1 MKIKN
6 DKILS
11 GWFSSSVFW
20 INATIDLIVPVE
32 KLLTETCLNTYGN
45 HINFRPI
52 HFSSY
57 GNLKVIFET
66 TFRHL
71 SFSSFILTSSIH
83 LYISIY
89 LNISKYISKYL
100 YISIYLNIY
109 LYTLYIYICIC
120 ICIKQETRHT

>member
-1 MKIKN
+1 MIKFCLV
-6 DKILS
+6 DFLL
-11 GWFSSSVFW
+11 VFFEY
-20 INATIDLIVPVE
+20 NATIDLIVAVE

-109 LYTLYIYICIC
+109 LYILDYIYMYMYMYMY
-120 ICIKQETRHT
+120 